1 MHFLRVGVVSRWRR
15 EGKRSVGLFGRHPLR
30 NKCVQVFQ
38 ELSVILKDGRLAV
51 LLYLATDGEVTKA
64 LESYLI
70 LCVMVF
76 YRRGNVISSLL
87 HKAVHSSNGNIHYF
101 TDRFTDEHI
110 VNSSKSLIRKFTD
123 PLSSPDDR
131 L

>member
-1 MHFLRVGVVSRWRR
+1 M
-15 EGKRSVGLFGRHPLR
+15 
-30 NKCVQVFQ
+30 
-38 ELSVILKDGRLAV
+38 
-51 LLYLATDGEVTKA
+51 LLYLATGGEVTTA

-70 LCVMVF
+70 LRVMVV
-76 YRRGNVISSLL
+76 YRRGNIISSL
-87 HKAVHSSNGNIHYF
+87 HKADHSSNVNIHYF

-110 VNSSKSLIRKFTD
+110 VNSSKPLICKFTD